1 MSGSLSSGNCV
12 CTTGRR
18 KRTTTLPT
26 TTTIIFGNSQGRRE
40 LSLVTRV
47 RRGSHVQCCVSAM
60 ERTTK
65 QIPHTWIRY
74 CNDNE
79 PMTRSYW
86 QIIKRRHK
94 RLQLGEGGDTS
105 ESNYDNTAV
114 LKSHLLIWL
123 LKYNIEQVQHFPY
136 FPDASPCDFRLFSR
150 LEAPHNNLPNNNH
163 KNVPIKE
170 NTGEGCI
177 AFQNCG
183 IVKGARFWE
192 KHVVLFGAR
201 CSFQTNSVWCWILFF
216 FF

>member
-26 TTTIIFGNSQGRRE
+26 TKTIIFGNSQGRRE

-47 RRGSHVQCCVSAM
+47 QRAGHVQCCVSAM

-65 QIPHTWIRY
+65 QIPHTWRRY

-94 RLQLGEGGDTS
+94 RSQLGEVGDTI
-105 ESNYDNTAV
+105 ESITTIQRSSNLTSWFGCWNTTLNKCGTPPTSQTCLHV
-114 LKSHLLIWL
+114 T
-123 LKYNIEQVQHFPY
+123 FGY
-136 FPDASPCDFRLFSR
+136 FPDLRLLMGSRIITTKMFPSKKIPVRAVLRFRIVELWRELGFG
-150 LEAPHNNLPNNNH
+150 
-163 KNVPIKE
+163 KNM
-170 NTGEGCI
+170 
-177 AFQNCG
+177 
-183 IVKGARFWE
+183 
-192 KHVVLFGAR
+192 
-201 CSFQTNSVWCWILFF
+201 
-216 FF
+216 